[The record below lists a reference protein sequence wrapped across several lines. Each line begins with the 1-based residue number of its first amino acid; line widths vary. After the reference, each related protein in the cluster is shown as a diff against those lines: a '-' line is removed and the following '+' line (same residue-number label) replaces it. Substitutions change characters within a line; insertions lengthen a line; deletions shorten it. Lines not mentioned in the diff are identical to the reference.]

1 MGVSVLRLPRALL
14 NRRRLL
20 TLFGLALLS
29 FAAIRLLFP
38 GDSAQAAV
46 RRTLEGVLA
55 DVRVSA
61 DETPGRR
68 DQRVQETLARVFAD
82 PVSVRYVDMP
92 KTGAGRP
99 ALLLWARLLGKY
111 KTAELS
117 LVHFELGQRAD
128 RALAK
133 VDVRLDAQGSAGS
146 VTEQRRAE
154 ITLSRRGE
162 LWIIESVDVVA
173 GAADLPEARP

>member
-1 MGVSVLRLPRALL
+1 VLRLLRGLL
-14 NRRRLL
+14 NRRRLISL
-20 TLFGLALLS
+20 AGLLL
-29 FAAIRLLFP
+29 LLFAVSRMLLP
-38 GDSAQAAV
+38 SDTANEAV
-46 RRTLEGVLA
+46 RRTLEQVLSDA
-55 DVRVSA
+55 RVRA
-61 DETPGRR
+61 EETPGRR
-68 DQRVQETLARVFAD
+68 DQRVQQTLARAFAD

-117 LVHFELGQRAD
+117 LVHFDLAQKAD

-133 VDVRLDAQGSAGS
+133 VDIRLDAQGSDGS
-146 VTEQRRAE
+146 VTQQRAAE
-154 ITLSRRGE
+154 LTLVRRGDA
-162 LWIIESVDVVA
+162 WIIESVEVVA